1 MLHVLQYFVGTSIAP
16 FGVLADFMVVHCV
29 VGGPK
34 VSGSSGLSVGGKGWR
49 FRGNIL

>member
-1 MLHVLQYFVGTSIAP
+1 MLHVLLYFVGTSMAP

-34 VSGSSGLSVGGKGWR
+34 VSGSSDFSAGGKG
-49 FRGNIL
+49 